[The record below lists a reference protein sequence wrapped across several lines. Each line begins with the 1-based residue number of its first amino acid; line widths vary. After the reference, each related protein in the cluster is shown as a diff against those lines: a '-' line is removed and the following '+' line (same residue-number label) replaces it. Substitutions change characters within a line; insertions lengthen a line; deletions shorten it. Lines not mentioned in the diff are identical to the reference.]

1 MPDERLERKKRMAA
15 TAEQRKFVK
24 TAVVA
29 LRQEPYKG
37 IHIVYSGFNQAFR
50 MKFPEADVREV
61 TAQMQADGEVRI
73 IPCKGGA
80 IMYLAEDGPA
90 SNALN
95 KIEVLL
101 KNG

>member
-1 MPDERLERKKRMAA
+1 
-15 TAEQRKFVK
+15 
-24 TAVVA
+24 
-29 LRQEPYKG
+29 
-37 IHIVYSGFNQAFR
+37 

-61 TAQMQADGEVRI
+61 TAQMQADGEIRI